1 MAIQLSP
8 DDLARLRDKQLANAI
23 RKLGEGK
30 TLTAREDALLAQA
43 GVGST
48 AAAPSGFCKTWD
60 QLAERLGVSLRA
72 LKDWRN
78 RADLQPHLPKNS
90 KGEHH
95 DVAAWARF
103 MVEHGLARADETAPL
118 TGSAGLRTGTFAD
131 SPPNTIRDWKA
142 RLEEL
147 KCQRLEQKIRVEAG
161 ELTVTADVEIALG
174 QLLIAFRA
182 SLDHLA
188 PSAARWVRGLT
199 DFHAIVERLQA
210 ECDGVLHGLYRAD
223 YLGDILPAIV
233 AAQPPPEGIAAE
245 TWNTAVTAAVQ
256 NALRAV
262 GRLALPDETT
272 DATPTPT
279 ATAAQSPAPAL
290 AEITTPAAACVAGA
304 DSPSV
309 GKVGTSAKRRKPAAK
324 RKSAKRQPR
333 SARPRDV
340 EAAAHA
346 ALKPTFAE
354 ETRRKRGRRH

>member
-30 TLTAREDALLAQA
+30 SLTAREDALLAQA

-78 RADLQPHLPKNS
+78 REDLREHLPKDRAD
-90 KGEHH
+90 GRHE
-95 DVAAWARF
+95 VAAWARF

-118 TGSAGLRTGTFAD
+118 AGCDEIHGGAADESAQ
-131 SPPNTIRDWKA
+131 PKTIRDWKA

-147 KCQRLEQKIRVEAG
+147 KCQRLEQKIRVESG
-161 ELTVTADVEIALG
+161 ELTITADVEIALG

-210 ECDGVLHGLYRAD
+210 ECDGVLHGLYRGD
-223 YLGDILPAIV
+223 YLGEILPGIV
-233 AAQPPPEGIAAE
+233 AALPPPDGIAPQP
-245 TWNTAVTAAVQ
+245 WTAALTAATTNV
-256 NALRAV
+256 LRAI
-262 GRLALPDETT
+262 GRLALPSESLSATT
-272 DATPTPT
+272 EPNATENQTT
-279 ATAAQSPAPAL
+279 RELTTRQSPAACETT
-290 AEITTPAAACVAGA
+290 ANVATPAVKAVAAK
-304 DSPSV
+304 SPR
-309 GKVGTSAKRRKPAAK
+309 KRATPKRARKP
-324 RKSAKRQPR
+324 RT
-333 SARPRDV
+333 ARTDA
-340 EAAAHA
+340 EASAHA
-346 ALKPTFAE
+346 QLKPTLAE
-354 ETRRKRGRRH
+354 RTRQARERRKR